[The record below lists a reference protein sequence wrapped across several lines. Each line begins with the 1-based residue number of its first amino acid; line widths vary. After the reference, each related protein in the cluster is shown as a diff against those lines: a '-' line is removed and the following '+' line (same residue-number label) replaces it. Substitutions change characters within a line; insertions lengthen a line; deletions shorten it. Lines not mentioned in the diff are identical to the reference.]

1 MLFEQTIKCFKQYD
15 SSKGCKRHP
24 EQVSRVHYQGSQ
36 GVDTPSDLRG
46 DRVHTNTT
54 SVREHH
60 ASTDAPQSTDVRGHT
75 EHLREH
81 SAGFRE
87 ANSTSDRANPIH
99 HPGTTSS
106 ASLLITRESTM
117 DSAVS
122 ERHITNG
129 RDHLSVQSD
138 LCWQD
143 QPIQVKLGG
152 SNSGALGHP
161 DSNRGLSHPP
171 SFHSLPT
178 FSSLQPPSVHRGHC
192 NIGGG
197 DKVPPSEAGHQ
208 SNPNSNRGVLLQHV
222 HSAQEGWGSETRH
235 QPETP
240 KQICEIRAFQNG
252 GATHS
257 QSSSEEKRLDGQSR
271 PERCLFHGPNSPTIL
286 PFTPLQDGE
295 KDVSI
300 QLSSLWSLHSPRV
313 FTKILK
319 PSVEM
324 LRSLGIR
331 MVIYMDDML
340 LMASS
345 KQKLLEHVQVSTFLL
360 ENLGFIINSK
370 KSILRP
376 SQEIE
381 FLGMMVNSVSMDL
394 KLPGEKIKK
403 IRQEVHRLLSIKQ
416 PSAQLLSQLLGKL
429 NATTPAL
436 QMAPLFCRS
445 LQICLKQA
453 LSDSQQNYQTVVQ
466 LSTQALEDLQWW
478 ELHLTSWNGRSLIIQ
493 ELSMTITSDASLLA
507 WGATSNGV
515 QTSGP
520 WSPAEQ
526 SLHINCLE
534 LLAATLAIQTY
545 AKEKSGISIL
555 LRLDNS
561 TAVAYINR
569 KGGGGG
575 GGDSVTN
582 AVTTYKGPVAVVHE
596 EEHPPSSSAPTRS
609 SEYDRGQGV
618 QIMVRQVRVEAISNL
633 IPENQP
639 ATGTTVHR
647 PVCKQAIITAPSVCE
662 LETRPSSSGHRCV
675 YSGLE
680 LTSRE
685 TVCQST
691 LGPDRQSPVTC
702 ILPRSSR
709 AGTSS
714 TSLESSSMV
723 PNAPPNAG
731 QSASSYTTVNRHN
744 TARVSEQSTR
754 HHPTASRV
762 GYIRQQCESSH
773 LSQSATDVVL
783 SSWRDKSTKS
793 YNSSFGKWPRWCGE
807 RNRNP
812 FLDPIS
818 DVANFLAEL
827 YEQGYQYSSL
837 NSYRSAISSTHEKV
851 DGQPVGQHPTIV
863 RVLKGAYNKRP
874 PLPKYTSTWE
884 VSKVTSYIVALGDND
899 SLSLKSLS
907 LKLVVLLALTR
918 PSRSNDLS
926 NLSLKAMRV
935 LPDGIQFNPVC
946 LSKQSRPSRPLKPFT
961 FPSFSSDKRLCPKE
975 AMQAYVARTESFRG
989 EGKEKL
995 LLSFIKPHNPISSSS
1010 VARWIVTL
1018 LKLAGVDTDT
1028 FKSHS
1033 VRRAS
1038 ATAAASA
1045 GITTNQIMEAADWR
1059 SESVFE
1065 RFYYKPGNSNQVGQA
1080 VLSTSSTDSL
1090 QTSR

>member
-1 MLFEQTIKCFKQYD
+1 M
-15 SSKGCKRHP
+15 
-24 EQVSRVHYQGSQ
+24 
-36 GVDTPSDLRG
+36 
-46 DRVHTNTT
+46 
-54 SVREHH
+54 
-60 ASTDAPQSTDVRGHT
+60 
-75 EHLREH
+75 
-81 SAGFRE
+81 
-87 ANSTSDRANPIH
+87 
-99 HPGTTSS
+99 
-106 ASLLITRESTM
+106 
-117 DSAVS
+117 
-122 ERHITNG
+122 
-129 RDHLSVQSD
+129 
-138 LCWQD
+138 
-143 QPIQVKLGG
+143 
-152 SNSGALGHP
+152 
-161 DSNRGLSHPP
+161 
-171 SFHSLPT
+171 
-178 FSSLQPPSVHRGHC
+178 
-192 NIGGG
+192 
-197 DKVPPSEAGHQ
+197 
-208 SNPNSNRGVLLQHV
+208 
-222 HSAQEGWGSETRH
+222 
-235 QPETP
+235 
-240 KQICEIRAFQNG
+240 
-252 GATHS
+252 
-257 QSSSEEKRLDGQSR
+257 
-271 PERCLFHGPNSPTIL
+271 

-300 QLSSLWSLHSPRV
+300 QLSSLWSLHSPKGLYKDTQAIRGNAQIPRHPDGNLHGRHV
-313 FTKILK
+313 IDGKLQAEAFGARPGLDVPPRELGVHYQQQEIYSASIPRNRIPRNDGELSVNGPEIARGEDQKDQIGSPPTAIHKTAISPITLPAPWEFKCDYPNPANGPHILSFTTNLSEASPIRQPAKLPDCSPAIH
-319 PSVEM
+319 PGTGRSSVV
-324 LRSLGIR
+324 GTPPH
-331 MVIYMDDML
+331 
-340 LMASS
+340 
-345 KQKLLEHVQVSTFLL
+345 LLEWEKPDHP
-360 ENLGFIINSK
+360 GIINDNNIRCLPTGLGCNLQRCSDQW
-370 KSILRP
+370 SMVP
-376 SQEIE
+376 SRTIPPHQ
-381 FLGMMVNSVSMDL
+381 LPRAVSCHTCSPDIR
-394 KLPGEKIKK
+394 KGEV
-403 IRQEVHRLLSIKQ
+403 RH
-416 PSAQLLSQLLGKL
+416 L
-429 NATTPAL
+429 N
-436 QMAPLFCRS
+436 
-445 LQICLKQA
+445 
-453 LSDSQQNYQTVVQ
+453 
-466 LSTQALEDLQWW
+466 
-478 ELHLTSWNGRSLIIQ
+478 
-493 ELSMTITSDASLLA
+493 
-507 WGATSNGV
+507 
-515 QTSGP
+515 
-520 WSPAEQ
+520 SPAAGQ
-526 SLHINCLE
+526 FHGC
-534 LLAATLAIQTY
+534 
-545 AKEKSGISIL
+545 
-555 LRLDNS
+555 RL
-561 TAVAYINR
+561 YQQ
-569 KGGGGG
+569 KGGGG

-609 SEYDRGQGV
+609 SECDRGQGV
-618 QIMVRQVRVEAISNL
+618 QIMVRQVRVDAVSNL

-714 TSLESSSMV
+714 TSLESPSMV

-744 TARVSEQSTR
+744 TASVSEHSTR
-754 HHPTASRV
+754 HHPTASHV
-762 GYIRQQCESSH
+762 GYICQQCESSH
-773 LSQSATDVVL
+773 LSQSAMDLVL

-793 YNSSFGKWPRWCGE
+793 YNSSFGKWACWCGE

-812 FLDPIS
+812 ISGPIS

-827 YEQGYQYSSL
+827 YKQGYQYSSL

-961 FPSFSSDKRLCPKE
+961 FPSFFSDKRLCPKE
-975 AMQAYVARTESFRG
+975 AVQAYVARTESFRG

-1033 VRRAS
+1033 VRSAS

-1059 SESVFE
+1059 LESVFE